1 MCVFAK
7 GLTEKKDNNVFFTEI
22 MDCIIFLMNTCNT
35 HLLVFVVLVH
45 VHDGFHQVIYK
56 KLKVEA

>member
-1 MCVFAK
+1 M
-7 GLTEKKDNNVFFTEI
+7 VFFTEI
-22 MDCIIFLMNTCNT
+22 MDFILLMNTCNT

-45 VHDGFHQVIYK
+45 VGDCSHQVIYM